1 MTVMHAMLRVAA
13 IAAVAVAPFGSAF
26 ADAIDGDWCATDGRH
41 LTIDGPR
48 ITTPTGKRLEG
59 SYSRHNFEYV
69 VPAPEP
75 AAGLTVFMVL
85 QNETTVQLRV
95 AADRAAA
102 AQAAAQ
108 IWRRCARPT
117 S

>member
-1 MTVMHAMLRVAA
+1 MKFWRR
-13 IAAVAVAPFGSAF
+13 IAGGLGLCLGLSCGSVL
-26 ADAIDGDWCATDGRH
+26 ADAIDGDWCAADGRH

-48 ITTPTGKRLEG
+48 VTTPAGKRLEG
-59 SYSRHNFEYV
+59 NYSRHNFDYV

-75 AAGLTVFMVL
+75 AAGQTVFMVL
-85 QNETTVQLRV
+85 QGETMVHLRI

-102 AQAAAQ
+102 AQMPSQ

>member
-1 MTVMHAMLRVAA
+1 MTHLFRMAAALVACSL
-13 IAAVAVAPFGSAF
+13 IPIGAAS
-26 ADAIDGDWCATDGRH
+26 ADAIDGDWCASDGRH
-41 LTIDGPR
+41 LTIEGPR
-48 ITTPTGKRLEG
+48 VTTPAGKRMEG
-59 SYSRHNFEYV
+59 NYSRHNFEYV

-75 AAGLTVFMVL
+75 AEGQTVFMVL
-85 QNETTVQLRV
+85 QGETMVHLRV

-102 AQAAAQ
+102 AQLPPQ